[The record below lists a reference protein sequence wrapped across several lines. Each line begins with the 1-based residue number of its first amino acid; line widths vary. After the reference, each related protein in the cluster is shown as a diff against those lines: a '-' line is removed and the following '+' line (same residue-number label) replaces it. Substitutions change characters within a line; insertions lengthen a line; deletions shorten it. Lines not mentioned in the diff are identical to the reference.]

1 MQCAPDS
8 YELYQSIFG
17 LRADAEIGPE
27 RSDFDTSL
35 SEAEIEYAAGVE
47 ATGSDSPTPVCTS
60 SDLSA
65 PLICR
70 ERGLRGLFL
79 ILSRQKIFW
88 YFMHMRGKTICE
100 FTVKN

>member
-1 MQCAPDS
+1 M
-8 YELYQSIFG
+8 
-17 LRADAEIGPE
+17 ADASS
-27 RSDFDTSL
+27 RSL
-35 SEAEIEYAAGVE
+35 CIKQ
-47 ATGSDSPTPVCTS
+47 GSVRDELAVLVDMMMP

-70 ERGLRGLFL
+70 ERGVRGLFL